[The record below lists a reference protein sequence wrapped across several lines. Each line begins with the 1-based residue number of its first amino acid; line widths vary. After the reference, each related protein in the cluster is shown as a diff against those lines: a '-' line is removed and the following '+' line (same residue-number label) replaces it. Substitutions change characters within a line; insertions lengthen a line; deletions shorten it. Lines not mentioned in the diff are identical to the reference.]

1 MMGGFLPT
9 VAWSAST
16 ACATW
21 SACAPSAAF
30 AESGPVTLVVVGLAG
45 VAAVSLVG
53 SLVLRALRRRRSQ
66 PTGTIGEARA
76 AASEE
81 LLDGRADRRRRA
93 RLSDDPILAALGV
106 DDEMAA
112 RRARRR
118 ARQAEDDPAG
128 SETASRG

>member
-1 MMGGFLPT
+1 MLGGLLPT
-9 VAWSAST
+9 VAWSA
-16 ACATW
+16 
-21 SACAPSAAF
+21 PAAF
-30 AESGPVTLVVVGLAG
+30 VESVPVTLVVVLGLAG
-45 VAAVSLVG
+45 VAAVSIVG
-53 SLVLRALRRRRSQ
+53 SVLLRARRRRSQ
-66 PTGTIGEARA
+66 PTSTIGEAGA
-76 AASEE
+76 AASED

-128 SETASRG
+128 SETTDRA